1 MIESI
6 NISHIRTTNPRHLHL
21 LSLLSIKVE
30 SKTAYLLEELDVSEA
45 TLRRDLSELVESCKI
60 VRTHGGALLRPEA
73 VHEASFIEKERSAP
87 DEKRA
92 IALRAVE
99 LIPSGS
105 SVYIDSGTT
114 CLELASLLLRRG
126 DCRIFT
132 NSLPILVEA
141 CKYSNNVTGIGG
153 TLREVSRALIG
164 AVALNWLEN
173 LHFDI
178 SFIGTSAAHTER
190 GLFTTETQ
198 EAAVKQHAMHASEK
212 AILLCDSSKW
222 LASAPVRIAQ
232 WSSFDGC
239 VVDDGLET
247 SALNAL
253 RRELTVYLA
262 QIPLNET
269 KNT

>member
-1 MIESI
+1 MI
-6 NISHIRTTNPRHLHL
+6 NPRHQRL
-21 LSLLSIKVE
+21 LSLLSTEVE
-30 SKTAYLLEELDVSEA
+30 SKSACLMQQLAISEA
-45 TLRRDLSELVESCKI
+45 TLRRDLSELAESRKI
-60 VRTHGGALLRPEA
+60 IRTHGGALLRPEA
-73 VHEASFIEKERSAP
+73 VHEASFREKALSAP
-87 DEKRA
+87 EQKRS
-92 IALRAVE
+92 IAACAAG

-114 CLELASLLLRRG
+114 CLEVARLLLRRG

-198 EAAVKQHAMHASEK
+198 EALVKQHAMRASEK

-222 LASAPVRIAQ
+222 LGSAPVRIAQ

-253 RRELTVYLA
+253 RRELTIYLA